1 MESMTLEHLL
11 KKKGIITEDEYKEL
25 HGDVGDVESVYLH
38 EDTSH
43 MTEEEAKEVVSKM
56 YHMEGNKKYI
66 GEKFNMYK
74 AKEVYEKYEN
84 VIPSYVSVCDI
95 YVAINAQYHDY
106 IALYKLWFTECL
118 DKKIIES
125 AMNFWFMDED
135 YAHLNKVMK
144 YFKGE

>member
-1 MESMTLEHLL
+1 MTLEHLL

>member
-25 HGDVGDVESVYLH
+25 HGDVESVYLH

>member
-1 MESMTLEHLL
+1 
-11 KKKGIITEDEYKEL
+11 
-25 HGDVGDVESVYLH
+25 
-38 EDTSH
+38 
-43 MTEEEAKEVVSKM
+43 
-56 YHMEGNKKYI
+56 
-66 GEKFNMYK
+66 MYK

>member
-38 EDTSH
+38 EDTPH